1 MENITE
7 KNLNE
12 YNGFWVFAEQR
23 NGVLMNIALE
33 LLGAGREL
41 ADILGVPLSAVLLG
55 NGTDEMSKQLIHFGA
70 DKVYVVDHPLL
81 KQYQT
86 NAYTKAIVSLINKY
100 KPEIMLFGATIL
112 GRDLAPRIATR
123 LQIGLSADCVQLA
136 IDKEKRLLE
145 QTKPAFGGNVM
156 ATIVIPNHR
165 PQMATIRP
173 NVMKRL
179 DPQTSRTGEIIK
191 VDDVSIQADDLFTKI
206 IDIVQET
213 ESAVNI
219 QEAKIIVAGGFG
231 LGKAENFGMLKE
243 LADLLGGAVGAS
255 RAAVDADWIPSYH
268 LVGQTGKTVQPKLYI
283 ACGISGCIQH
293 IVGMQSSETIIAI
306 NKDPKAPIFNIATYG
321 IVGDA
326 MEIVPA
332 LVKTFREKLGK

>member
-1 MENITE
+1 MDE
-7 KNLNE
+7 KLNS
-12 YNGFWVFAEQR
+12 YKGFWVFAEQR
-23 NGVLMNIALE
+23 NGVLMNVALE

-41 ADILGVPLSAVLLG
+41 ADTLGVPLSAVLLG
-55 NGTDEMSKQLIHFGA
+55 SETDEMTKQLIHFGA

-86 NAYTKAIVSLINKY
+86 NAYTKALVSVIEKY
-100 KPEIMLFGATIL
+100 KPEILLFGATVL
-112 GRDLAPRIATR
+112 GRDLAPRVATR

-136 IDKEKRLLE
+136 IDEEKHLLE

-179 DPQTSRTGEIIK
+179 EPQTSRTGEIIK
-191 VDDVSIQADDLFTKI
+191 VDDVSLQADDLCTKI

-231 LGKAENFGMLKE
+231 LGKPENFGLLKE

-321 IVGDA
+321 IVGDVT
-326 MEIVPA
+326 EIVPA
-332 LVKTFREKLGK
+332 LTKTFREKLGK

>member
-1 MENITE
+1 
-7 KNLNE
+7 
-12 YNGFWVFAEQR
+12 
-23 NGVLMNIALE
+23 
-33 LLGAGREL
+33 
-41 ADILGVPLSAVLLG
+41 
-55 NGTDEMSKQLIHFGA
+55 MSKQLIHFGA

>member
-1 MENITE
+1 MDE
-7 KNLNE
+7 KLNS
-12 YNGFWVFAEQR
+12 YKGFWVFAEQR
-23 NGVLMNIALE
+23 NGVLMNVALE

-41 ADILGVPLSAVLLG
+41 ADTLGVPLSAVLLG
-55 NGTDEMSKQLIHFGA
+55 SETDEMTKQLIHFGA

-86 NAYTKAIVSLINKY
+86 NAYTKALVSVIEKY
-100 KPEIMLFGATIL
+100 KPEILLFGATVL
-112 GRDLAPRIATR
+112 GRDLAPRVATR

-136 IDKEKRLLE
+136 IDEEKHLLE

-179 DPQTSRTGEIIK
+179 EPQTSRTGEIIK
-191 VDDVSIQADDLFTKI
+191 VDDVSLQADDLCTKI

-219 QEAKIIVAGGFG
+219 QEAEIIVAGGFG
-231 LGKAENFGMLKE
+231 LGKPENFGLLKE
-243 LADLLGGAVGAS
+243 LSDLLGGAVGAS

-321 IVGDA
+321 IVGDVT
-326 MEIVPA
+326 EIVPA
-332 LVKTFREKLGK
+332 LTKTFREKLGK